1 MNDNKE
7 QSLKPGEEAAAPDSG
22 LTSMQRVVL
31 DALLGEYEVA
41 LMLDLSRDTYE
52 IFKLSGR
59 FSKYI
64 SVLLR
69 DSFSATMLEI
79 ADTRLYSYDYNLF
92 IGAVSLENLRMKME
106 SGEFCSI
113 VFRAIT
119 SRGPE
124 YFRMRVIRAD
134 SGHKAFVGVSCIQEE
149 MSREMQQRKLF
160 EEALDRARSADSA
173 KSTFLTN
180 MSHDIRTPMNAII
193 GLTNIASS
201 HLNDPEKVADTLDKI
216 RTSSNHLLSLINDVL
231 DMSRIESGRVTIKEK
246 KCSLRDI
253 ADSVREIL
261 LPQVNAKRLSLN
273 IKMDSVTSPEVYCD
287 DTKITQLLLNLL
299 GNAVKYTEPGGSVTL
314 EIIQRRSGKAR
325 RYNLYEFI
333 VSDNGIGITP
343 EFLPNVFEPFE
354 RESTRLQNNSYGSGL
369 GMSIA
374 KGIVDIMGGT
384 ISVDSEVNV
393 GSRFTVTLEF
403 RPVIE
408 DDLQEAE
415 ENVRVRVPV
424 TTISPDEDMAIF
436 RERRDSGKDRIGD
449 AGWIEGRRLLLV
461 EDNLLGREIAEE
473 LLTED
478 GFKVES
484 AENGKDA
491 LSMIMSASPWYY
503 SAVLMDIQMPVM
515 DGYEATE
522 RIRRL
527 PDRSRAQIPII
538 AMTANAFTED
548 RIKAQECGMDA
559 YITKPV
565 DILTLRYVLRR
576 VLR

>member
-1 MNDNKE
+1 M
-7 QSLKPGEEAAAPDSG
+7 
-22 LTSMQRVVL
+22 
-31 DALLGEYEVA
+31 
-41 LMLDLSRDTYE
+41 
-52 IFKLSGR
+52 
-59 FSKYI
+59 
-64 SVLLR
+64 
-69 DSFSATMLEI
+69 
-79 ADTRLYSYDYNLF
+79 
-92 IGAVSLENLRMKME
+92 
-106 SGEFCSI
+106 
-113 VFRAIT
+113 
-119 SRGPE
+119 
-124 YFRMRVIRAD
+124 
-134 SGHKAFVGVSCIQEE
+134 
-149 MSREMQQRKLF
+149 
-160 EEALDRARSADSA
+160 
-173 KSTFLTN
+173 
-180 MSHDIRTPMNAII
+180 
-193 GLTNIASS
+193 
-201 HLNDPEKVADTLDKI
+201 
-216 RTSSNHLLSLINDVL
+216 
-231 DMSRIESGRVTIKEK
+231 
-246 KCSLRDI
+246 
-253 ADSVREIL
+253 
-261 LPQVNAKRLSLN
+261 
-273 IKMDSVTSPEVYCD
+273 
-287 DTKITQLLLNLL
+287 
-299 GNAVKYTEPGGSVTL
+299 